1 MTHFYLDN
9 AILQPYQMES
19 FFILRTFPDIE
30 GEIINIL
37 LELRISNCSLIYDKY
52 SILFFGIVTLA
63 EL

>member
-1 MTHFYLDN
+1 MTHSYLDN
-9 AILQPYQMES
+9 AILQPCQMES
-19 FFILRTFPDIE
+19 FLILRTFPDIE

-37 LELRISNCSLIYDKY
+37 LDSRISNCSLIYDKY